1 VYYVLILGLGL
12 VDVVSARWL
21 YLIGVVLRLVLG
33 LGHGCKKSSCGIDW
47 KAKLYDCK
55 KSSCCLDWK
64 TGLGL
69 DALLPCHAL
78 LRHLTTM
85 QLFMGRFFFGGFGP
99 QKTVDTKVK
108 LVISLSFCST
118 ALKL

>member
-1 VYYVLILGLGL
+1 MYYVLILGLGL
-12 VDVVSARWL
+12 VDVVSARC
-21 YLIGVVLRLVLG
+21 VVLG
-33 LGHGCKKSSCGIDW
+33 LVFGLGRGCKKSSCGIAW

-55 KSSCCLDWK
+55 KSSCGLDWN
-64 TGLGL
+64 LVL
-69 DALLPCHAL
+69 VFDALLPCHAL

>member
-1 VYYVLILGLGL
+1 MVVRKVPVASTGKLNCMI
-12 VDVVSARWL
+12 VRKVPVVST
-21 YLIGVVLRLVLG
+21 GKLVLVV
-33 LGHGCKKSSCGIDW
+33 
-47 KAKLYDCK
+47 
-55 KSSCCLDWK
+55 
-64 TGLGL
+64 